1 MRAFMVEKYGG
12 EAGMRAVDL
21 PDPQVGADDVLV
33 KIHAAGVNPLDLR
46 IRNGDFK
53 AFLPYRLPLVLGN
66 DLAGTVVRVG
76 PSVTRFAVGD
86 EVYARPDKDR
96 IGTFAELI
104 AVHQDDLAPKPATLT
119 MAEAASLPLVALT
132 AWQALVERAH
142 VQPGHKVLIHAGAG
156 GLGSIAV
163 QLAKALGAQV
173 ATTVSTAKTD
183 LARDLGAD
191 VVVDYRTQDFEEVLD
206 GYDIVLD
213 SLGGENLAKSLR
225 VLKPGGTAISV
236 AGPPDPAFARELGL
250 NPFLRLVMTALS
262 FKTRRDAKR
271 HGVTYSF
278 LFMKASGDQLREL
291 TPLIDAGKVRPV
303 VDRVL
308 PFDETLQAMEY
319 VEKGRAKA
327 GKVVVSMT

>member
-1 MRAFMVEKYGG
+1 MKAFMVEKYGD
-12 EAGMRAVDL
+12 ATGMRAAEM

-33 KIHAAGVNPLDLR
+33 KIHAASVNPLDMK
-46 IRNGDFK
+46 IRNGDLK
-53 AFLPYRLPLVLGN
+53 AILPYRLPLVLGN

-76 PSVTRFAVGD
+76 SSVDRFAVGD

-96 IGTFAELI
+96 IGTFAELL

-119 MAEAASLPLVALT
+119 MTEAASLPLVALT
-132 AWQALVERAH
+132 AWQALVERAN
-142 VQPGHKVLIHAGAG
+142 VQPGQKVLIHAGAG

-163 QLAKALGAQV
+163 QLAKALGAHV
-173 ATTVSTAKTD
+173 ATTASTAKVG
-183 LARDLGAD
+183 LVKELGAD
-191 VVVDYRTQDFEEVLD
+191 EVIDYRTQNFEEILD

-225 VLKPGGTAISV
+225 ILKPGGLAISV
-236 AGPPDPAFARELGL
+236 AGPPDPATARELGS
-250 NPFLRLVMTALS
+250 NPVLRLAITALS
-262 FKTRRDAKR
+262 AKTRRQAKR
-271 HGVTYSF
+271 LGVTYSF

-291 TPLIDAGKVRPV
+291 APLLDSGKIRPV
-303 VDRVL
+303 VDTVF
-308 PFDETLQAMEY
+308 PFDDTLHAMEY

>member
-303 VDRVL
+303 VDRVF

>member
-1 MRAFMVEKYGG
+1 MKAFMVEKYGD
-12 EAGMRAVDL
+12 ATGMRAAEM

-33 KIHAAGVNPLDLR
+33 KVHAASVNPLDMK
-46 IRNGDFK
+46 IRNGDLK
-53 AFLPYRLPLVLGN
+53 AILPYRLPLVLGN

-76 PSVTRFAVGD
+76 SSVDRFAVGD

-96 IGTFAELI
+96 IGTFAELL

-119 MAEAASLPLVALT
+119 MTEAASLPLVALT
-132 AWQALVERAH
+132 AWQALVERAN
-142 VQPGHKVLIHAGAG
+142 VQPGQKVLIHAGAG

-163 QLAKALGAQV
+163 QLAKALGAHV
-173 ATTVSTAKTD
+173 ATTASTAKVG
-183 LARDLGAD
+183 LVKELGAD
-191 VVVDYRTQDFEEVLD
+191 EVIDYRTQNFEEILD

-225 VLKPGGTAISV
+225 ILKPGGLAISV
-236 AGPPDPAFARELGL
+236 AGPPDPATARELGS
-250 NPFLRLVMTALS
+250 NPVLRLAITALS
-262 FKTRRDAKR
+262 AKTRRQAKR
-271 HGVTYSF
+271 LGVTYSF

-291 TPLIDAGKVRPV
+291 TPLIDTGKIRPV
-303 VDRVL
+303 VDTVF
-308 PFDETLQAMEY
+308 PFDDTLHAMEY